1 MHLARINTSIE
12 LDLSSPLIALVFSRV
27 LLSLEARISDIRKSV
42 KGLSP
47 SIIDE
52 THSQSAVSW
61 RTDRGV
67 QIEESILENKGAYDA
82 ITRWVEDQQY
92 ISTGECVLDHPY
104 YNLTDIQTAT
114 WPTNPRIGID
124 SATACFYLCIA

>member
-1 MHLARINTSIE
+1 MHLFNTSTE
-12 LDLSSPLIALVFSRV
+12 LDLSSPLIALAFSRV

-42 KGLSP
+42 KGVSP
-47 SIIDE
+47 LIIDE

-67 QIEESILENKGAYDA
+67 QIEESILDNKVALDA
-82 ITRWVEDQQY
+82 TTRWIEDQQY
-92 ISTGECVLDHPY
+92 ISTEECVLDYSY

-114 WPTNPRIGID
+114 WPTDPRVGLD
-124 SATACFYLCIA
+124 SASAYFYL